1 MLNKPKII
9 IIGGGIGGLSCAMSL
24 IETGKFDVSIYESDI
39 IGGQASSQKSKLCNT
54 EISWRIIGESYSN
67 FLKILTDLD
76 ILKNLYSFE
85 KNDDC
90 IGDNLTSPYGNTL
103 TSVSSNIIKNCN
115 YTQINKLLNI
125 LFLSKNRAL
134 NDYHNINTYNYYNSW
149 YINLIIGPYFGIE
162 PTKATLSSFYKYLF
176 SIFIVKKGNKS
187 YFTKYPTNDAIFE
200 PWKKYLIEKGVKI
213 YEYTALKNI
222 ITNDEGNISGLNIN
236 NKIYTSNEI
245 VFACSLQSL
254 NKLFINN
261 EILKNKPIYNK
272 LTRLMQGQ
280 QFYISVNF
288 YWKRP
293 IIKDRKCHIYTFTD
307 GWMPIII
314 KRFFNTDYIENNCDK
329 NIKEV
334 WNISVADYLN
344 GNYIKKYTSQSNF
357 DELVYEI
364 KMNILNSKHFK
375 DYFDFENYGWDYYFY
390 DHEFDNR
397 YYEKLPTTEKFS
409 INKNIEENLLNNNE
423 TELGNNIYFSAYYV
437 KNTFGGATMETSCE
451 IGLKTADLICKKY
464 KVETKRKPSYKTRPY
479 ITIMTI
485 PFVILDYILYKLN
498 IGPITNIINPFI
510 LLIIYFILILIVITK
525 FLNYKN
531 FLSKTIKTFKKSKG
545 VRFF

>member
-1 MLNKPKII
+1 MTDKPKII

-39 IGGQASSQKSKLCNT
+39 IGGQSSSQKSELCNT
-54 EISWRIIGESYSN
+54 EISWRLIGESYTN

-76 ILKNLYSFE
+76 VLKNLYSFE
-85 KNDDC
+85 KNDACLGYD
-90 IGDNLTSPYGNTL
+90 LLSPYHNTIG
-103 TSVSSNIIKNCN
+103 SVIQNCN
-115 YTQINKLLNI
+115 YTQINKLLTI
-125 LFLSKNRAL
+125 LFLSKDRAL
-134 NDYHNINTYNYYNSW
+134 NDYHDINTYNYYNSW
-149 YINLIIGPYFGIE
+149 LTNLIIGPYFGSE

-200 PWKKYLIEKGVKI
+200 PWKKYLIEKGAKI
-213 YEYTALKNI
+213 YEHTALQS
-222 ITNDEGNISGLNIN
+222 ITTNKEGTISGLNIN
-236 NKIYTSNEI
+236 NKIYTSDEI

-254 NKLFINN
+254 NKLFEYN

-272 LTRLMQGQ
+272 LTTLITGQ

-314 KRFFNTDYIENNCDK
+314 KRFINTDYVENNCNK

-334 WNISVADYLN
+334 WNIGLADYLN
-344 GNYIKKYTSQSNF
+344 GNYIKKYTSQCSF
-357 DELVYEI
+357 GELVYEL

-375 DYFDFENYGWDYYFY
+375 DYFDFENYGWDDYFY
-390 DHEFDNR
+390 DYEFDNR

-409 INKNIEENLLNNNE
+409 VNNNIEENLLDNNE
-423 TELGNNIYFSAYYV
+423 PELGNNIYFSAYYV
-437 KNTFGGATMETSCE
+437 KNTFGSASMESSCE

-464 KVETKRKPSYKTRPY
+464 KVETKRKPTYKTQKY
-479 ITIMTI
+479 ITILTI

-498 IGPITNIINPFI
+498 IAPITDIIHPFI
-510 LLIIYFILILIVITK
+510 LLISYFILILIVLIK
-525 FLNYKN
+525 FLNYN
-531 FLSKTIKTFKKSKG
+531 QFLTTAIKWIKKSVKKYN
-545 VRFF
+545 RKK